1 MSGRKR
7 YRRYAAAMLLLG
19 AMAFLY
25 GGWLL
30 LRGQIPD
37 SIQAAKADEIPSFFS
52 SPIDRLI
59 EKEIQF
65 EETSG
70 TSPAPEGFAASVSTG
85 NVKNRYQISYKLLG
99 KIPLKTVNVE
109 VVDREQVYVGGL
121 PIGIY
126 LETKGVLVVGT
137 GTVQSIQGKSCIPA
151 ENVVLEGDY
160 ITAANGSP
168 LKNKEELIACINES
182 GGNAIALEVQR
193 SGKLLHLEVTP
204 VQTGENEYKAGI
216 WVRNDT
222 QGIGTLTS
230 TDPSAVANLMYT
242 VYKREGDNFKV
253 ISSRFG
259 RQTFCAG
266 KIKALLDLGAVNG
279 VVLDGDAIKCSWEME
294 DEAAEEIG
302 EIKENTGQGIYG
314 TVTAFPHLASELS
327 LCEIGYRQEAEE
339 GPAVVVSMVDGVRKE
354 FEVEI
359 QELRYHVK
367 EENKGMVLKVTDE
380 ELLKLTGGIVQGMS
394 GSPILQ
400 NGRLIG
406 AVTHVFVND
415 PTKGYGIFIEDML
428 DH

>member
-109 VVDREQVYVGGL
+109 VVDREQVYAGGL

-222 QGIGTLTS
+222 QGIGTLTYVDQEGQFGALGHGIS
-230 TDPSAVANLMYT
+230 DVDTGELMEIRDGLLYNAE
-242 VYKREGDNFKV
+242 VVSIVKGVQGEPGELAGVIHYSEGY
-253 ISSRFG
+253 
-259 RQTFCAG
+259 Q
-266 KIKALLDLGAVNG
+266 
-279 VVLDGDAIKCSWEME
+279 
-294 DEAAEEIG
+294 IG